1 MSGPRPVVL
10 SGPSGAGKS
19 TLLKMLLRDFDGVF
33 GFSVSHTT
41 RSPRPGEVDGKDYH
55 FSNREA
61 MQEDI
66 DDGKFIENAEFS
78 GNLYGTSKSSVDD
91 VRAQGLICILDVD
104 IQGVGNIK
112 QTDLD
117 PIYVSIQPPSM
128 EILEKRL
135 RDRNTETEE
144 SLQKRLEAARVDME
158 LSNEPGMFDMVI
170 VNDDLEEA
178 YEKLQSVLIEEIT
191 KVQSMKKERCN
202 SIVSGPRP
210 FVISGPSGAGKSTLL
225 KKLLKDYKGVFGFSV
240 SHTTRD
246 ARPGEVDGKGLF
258 CLPMLLGA
266 TLLPLADVLSSV
278 TATGGAVSHS
288 FGVRTTTK
296 YYHFTNR
303 EAMQENIDKGEF
315 IETDEFAGNLYG
327 TSKSAVLDVR
337 AKGLICILDV
347 DIEGVRLIKETDL
360 DPIYVS
366 IQPPSIEV
374 LEERLRAR
382 ANDSE
387 EKLQSR
393 LEAARTEMEECKE
406 PGLFDIV
413 IVNDDLDEAYEK
425 LQSVLKEE
433 IAKVQDSITL

>member
-1 MSGPRPVVL
+1 MQGPRPVVL

-19 TLLKMLLRDFDGVF
+19 TLMKMLLRDYDGVF

-66 DDGKFIENAEFS
+66 DDGKYIENAEFS
-78 GNLYGTSKSSVDD
+78 GNLYGTSKYSVDE
-91 VRAQGLICILDVD
+91 VRANGLICILDVD
-104 IQGVGNIK
+104 IQGVRNIK

-158 LSNEPGMFDMVI
+158 LSNEPGVFDMLI

-191 KVQSMKKERCN
+191 KVQSTKKERCN
-202 SIVSGPRP
+202 SIMSGPRP
-210 FVISGPSGAGKSTLL
+210 VVISGPSGAGKSTLL

-240 SHTTRD
+240 SR
-246 ARPGEVDGKGLF
+246 LF

-266 TLLPLADVLSSV
+266 TLLPVADVLSSV
-278 TATGGAVSHS
+278 SSAD
-288 FGVRTTTK
+288 
-296 YYHFTNR
+296 YHFTNR
-303 EAMQENIDKGEF
+303 EAMQEDIDKGEF
-315 IETDEFAGNLYG
+315 IETDEFSGNLYG
-327 TSKSAVLDVR
+327 TSKSAVQDVR

-347 DIEGVRLIKETDL
+347 DIAGVRHIKESNL
-360 DPIYVS
+360 DPIYIS

-374 LEERLRAR
+374 LEERLRGR
-382 ANDSE
+382 ATETE
-387 EKLQSR
+387 EKIQSR
-393 LEAARTEMEECKE
+393 LEEARTDMEECNE

-413 IVNDDLDEAYEK
+413 IVNNDLDEAYEK
-425 LQSVLKEE
+425 LQSVLK
-433 IAKVQDSITL
+433 

>member
-1 MSGPRPVVL
+1 MEGPRPVVL

-19 TLLKMLLRDFDGVF
+19 TLMKMLLRDYVGVF

-41 RSPRPGEVDGKDYH
+41 RGPRPGEVDGKDYH

-66 DDGKFIENAEFS
+66 DDGKYIENAEFS

-91 VRAQGLICILDVD
+91 VRAKGLICILDVE
-104 IQGVGNIK
+104 IQGVKNIK
-112 QTDLD
+112 ETDLD
-117 PIYVSIQPPSM
+117 PIYVSIQPPSI

-144 SLQKRLEAARVDME
+144 SLQKRLETARVDME
-158 LSNEPGMFDMVI
+158 LSNEPGMFDALI
-170 VNDDLEEA
+170 VNEDLEEA

-191 KVQSMKKERCN
+191 KVQSTKKERCN
-202 SIVSGPRP
+202 SVMSGPRP
-210 FVISGPSGAGKSTLL
+210 VVLSGPSGAGKSTLL

-246 ARPGEVDGKGLF
+246 PRPGEVDGK
-258 CLPMLLGA
+258 
-266 TLLPLADVLSSV
+266 D
-278 TATGGAVSHS
+278 
-288 FGVRTTTK
+288 
-296 YYHFTNR
+296 YHFTNR
-303 EAMQENIDKGEF
+303 EAMQEDIDTGEF
-315 IETDEFAGNLYG
+315 IETNEFSGNLYG
-327 TSKSAVLDVR
+327 TSKCAVQDVR

-347 DIEGVRLIKETDL
+347 DIAGVRHIKETDL

-374 LEERLRAR
+374 LEERLRGR
-382 ANDSE
+382 ATETE

-393 LEAARTEMEECKE
+393 LEAARIDMEECNE

-413 IVNDDLDEAYEK
+413 IVNDDLDESYEK

-433 IAKVQDSITL
+433 IMRVQEGIKS